1 MTEDE
6 LLEHAWDE
14 ACNLAAVA
22 APLDYVDYDVGDRRL
37 VVLVRRMRQDPPLTW
52 WVYVQDEKGTLLLR
66 RHALTKTELRDTLMC
81 AMPMLYP
88 ESKTAMAKSKLGL
101 PASPV

>member
-14 ACNLAAVA
+14 PCNLAAVA
-22 APLDYVDYDVGDRRL
+22 APLDYVAYDVGDRRL
-37 VVLVRRMRQDPPLTW
+37 VVFVQQMRRDPPPTW
-52 WVYVQDEKGTLLLR
+52 WVCVKDEKGTLLLCR
-66 RHALTKTELRDTLMC
+66 QALTKTELRDTL
-81 AMPMLYP
+81 PVLYP

-101 PASPV
+101 PASPA